1 MSKDE
6 NPEYKATSWNERED
20 DYASV
25 AFWYQTG
32 VPTFSVRAPGAD
44 ERRLPS
50 LDRVIVYARDF
61 AGAGQHGVGEV
72 IIQASDLYGGE
83 VPIYRPSQQAGAWL
97 EIPIEVKAKE
107 PLRLAINATSAPDGG
122 RYQTLLDGVKIGE
135 PLDFHNDGPAARE
148 FQLLDFWPDPGIY
161 SLRLECVGKNP
172 RSTGY
177 ALGIESVRL
186 LERRPRVAE
195 YGHDKD
201 KDWRKSPTL
210 YD

>member
-6 NPEYKATSWNERED
+6 NPEYKAESWNERED

-32 VPTFSVRAPGAD
+32 VPTFTARAPGAD

-61 AGAGQHGVGEV
+61 TEAGRHGEGKVTK
-72 IIQASDLYGGE
+72 QASGLYGGE
-83 VPIYRPSQQAGAWL
+83 ELVYTPRQQAGAWL

-107 PLRLAINATSAPDGG
+107 PLRLAINATSTPDGG
-122 RYQTLLDGVKIGE
+122 RYQTLLDGVKIGG
-135 PLDFHNDGPAARE
+135 PLDFYNDEPVALE

-161 SLRLECVGKNP
+161 TLRLECVGKNP

-177 ALGIESVRL
+177 ALGVESVRL

-201 KDWRKSPTL
+201 KDWRKNPTL